1 MAFDAAAAVR
11 MITNNRLRT
20 AQGWGEY
27 RDLQGA
33 LAVTSDAP
41 IAGLNCL
48 GDFSTDERHIDAL
61 LDVGF
66 ALLRAFD
73 CEPAAELTPLDRP
86 ATIADHLRRRGLAVA
101 SRRSWM
107 TFRGDAGSIRA
118 NADVEVR
125 VAEPDD
131 ARTFAAL
138 HGGNERWV
146 KRLSLSST
154 LAGMHEPGN
163 TFYIGYV
170 EGQPVATLHLLRD
183 GSTAG
188 LYAVG
193 TAKAYRRR
201 GVSATLMA
209 RAVGDAQTAGCDLV
223 CLSTEAG
230 GYAET
235 LYAKLGFEWAFESAM
250 WVMRSAYGG

>member
-1 MAFDAAAAVR
+1 MTFDAAAAVR

-27 RDLQGA
+27 RDLRGA

-41 IAGLNCL
+41 IAGLNCV
-48 GDFSTDERHIDAL
+48 GDFSTDERNIESL
-61 LDVGF
+61 LDMGF

-73 CEPAAELTPLDRP
+73 REPAAEVTPLDRP
-86 ATIADHLRRRGLAVA
+86 ASIAEHLRLRGLAIA

-107 TFRGDAGSIRA
+107 AFRGDGGSVRA

-138 HGGNERWV
+138 HGDNERWV
-146 KRLSLSST
+146 KRLSLSTT
-154 LAGMHEPGN
+154 LSGMLEPGN
-163 TFYIGYV
+163 TFYLGYID
-170 EGQPVATLHLLRD
+170 GQAVATLHLLRD

-188 LYAVG
+188 IYAVA

-201 GVSATLMA
+201 GVSSTLMA
-209 RAVGDAQTAGCDLV
+209 RAIVDAQTAGCDLV
-223 CLSTEAG
+223 CLSTDAG
-230 GYAET
+230 GYAEG
-235 LYAKLGFEWAFESAM
+235 LYARLGFETAFESAL
-250 WVMRSAYGG
+250 WVLETRT

>member
-11 MITNNRLRT
+11 MITNHRLRT

-41 IAGLNCL
+41 IAGLNCI
-48 GDFSTDERHIDAL
+48 GDFSTDERNLESL
-61 LDVGF
+61 LDIGF

-73 CEPAAELTPLDRP
+73 CEPAVELTPLDRP
-86 ATIADHLRRRGLAVA
+86 ATIADHLRRRGLTVA
-101 SRRSWM
+101 SGRSWM

-131 ARTFAAL
+131 ARTFASI
-138 HGGNERWV
+138 HGGSEPWV
-146 KRLSLSST
+146 KRLSLSTT
-154 LAGMHEPGN
+154 LGAMLEPGN
-163 TFYIGYV
+163 TFYLGYV
-170 EGQPVATLHLLRD
+170 DGQPVATLHLLRD

-188 LYAVG
+188 IYAVG

-201 GVSATLMA
+201 GVSSTLVA
-209 RAVGDAQTAGCDLV
+209 RAVRDAQTAGCDLV

-230 GYAET
+230 GYAEG
-235 LYAKLGFEWAFESAM
+235 LYAKLGFERAFESAL
-250 WVMRSAYGG
+250 WVMRERT